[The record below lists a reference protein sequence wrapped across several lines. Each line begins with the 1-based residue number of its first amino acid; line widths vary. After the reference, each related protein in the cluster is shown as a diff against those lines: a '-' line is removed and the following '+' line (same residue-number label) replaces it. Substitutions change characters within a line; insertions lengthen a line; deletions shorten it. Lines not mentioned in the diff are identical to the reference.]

1 MPLRLLLLSAIL
13 KEDLSDMERN
23 DYLIKKK
30 FYSYLLPG
38 VLMVVAMQLG
48 NVVDGI
54 IVGNI
59 LGSTAL
65 AAISLSIPVLYVL
78 QLPAFILGV
87 GGSAMVSNY
96 LGKREVGKASKV
108 FFSCITAGIVIS
120 MIFCATAPFLSHP
133 LAHLLAGTPE
143 LEELLYPYIFV
154 NILGIPFLTLAIQFS
169 YFFNVD
175 NNPVLGSM
183 MFVIANVVN
192 LTLDVLLLKFTP
204 LGMYGTA
211 LSTIIG
217 YTCGLVLLI
226 PYALS
231 KKRML
236 SLKFIS
242 LAECFKGLPDTIKA
256 GTPSGMFFLMM
267 AVKSLILNTCV
278 VRLLGQSDMEIFSVC
293 TNSVLIAE
301 LFVGGVIGLVQTIC
315 GILYGERDYYGIR
328 RLVRRVIT
336 LCVVLA
342 AFITLV
348 FLAFPQLI
356 AGLFGYNNS
365 ELMEKALTCIRVF
378 SLCFVFYAFNKFL
391 QTYYQTILKP
401 MPATLDT
408 VLQNFLMLI
417 PMTFLFLY
425 LWGIVGVCAATP
437 ASEVLTVVLVCVF
450 TLIQQKRGKL
460 PQKGLLLLPEKDNES
475 CCDVTIKGTEQE
487 AVSASEK
494 LIEYC
499 VNDGIDS
506 KYANIIGIAVEEIA
520 VNISRYGYNHKNV
533 KRNYIDINLS
543 QSDGKL
549 ILRIRDDG
557 VPFDPTQY
565 TAQEEGIF
573 KLGGI
578 RLIKQTATKLSYIR
592 VLNMNNTVIELD
604 INNTV
609 PNIKVDAL
617 SEH

>member
-1 MPLRLLLLSAIL
+1 MPLRLLILSAIL
-13 KEDLSDMERN
+13 KEDLSDMKRN

-59 LGSTAL
+59 LGSSAL

-87 GGSAMVSNY
+87 GGSAIVSNY
-96 LGKREVGKASKV
+96 LGKREVEKASKV
-108 FFSCITAGIVIS
+108 FFSCLVSGILIS
-120 MIFCATAPFLSHP
+120 LFFCATAPFLSRP

-143 LEELLYPYIFV
+143 LEELLYPYILV

-183 MFVIANVVN
+183 MFIIANIVN

-217 YTCGLVLLI
+217 YTCGLILI
-226 PYALS
+226 VPYALS

-236 SLKFIS
+236 SLKFVS
-242 LAECFKGLPDTIKA
+242 PAECLKCLPGTIKA
-256 GTPSGMFFLMM
+256 GTPSGMFYLMM
-267 AVKSLILNTCV
+267 AIKSLILNTCV
-278 VRLLGQSDMEIFSVC
+278 VRLLGQADMEIFSVC

-301 LFVGGVIGLVQTIC
+301 LFVGGVIGLIQTIC

-328 RLVRRVIT
+328 RLVKRVIT
-336 LCVVLA
+336 LCIILA
-342 AFITLV
+342 SFITLV
-348 FLAFPQLI
+348 FLVFPQLI
-356 AGLFGYNNS
+356 AGLFGYSNT
-365 ELMEKALTCIRVF
+365 ELMDKAITCIRVF
-378 SLCFVFYAFNKFL
+378 SLCFVFYAFNKFM

-401 MPATLDT
+401 SPATLDT
-408 VLQNFLMLI
+408 VLQNLLMLI
-417 PMTFLFLY
+417 PITFVLLY
-425 LWGIVGVCAATP
+425 MCGIVGVCAATP
-437 ASEVLTVVLVCVF
+437 ISEILTVLIVCAF
-450 TLIQQKRGKL
+450 TKIQQKRGRL
-460 PQKGLLLLPEKDNES
+460 PQKGLLLLPDKDDES

-487 AVSASEK
+487 AVNASEK

-499 VNDGIDS
+499 TGNGIDIKS
-506 KYANIIGIAVEEIA
+506 ANLIGLAVEEIA
-520 VNISRYGYNHKNV
+520 VNISRFGYNHKNI

-543 QSDGKL
+543 KSEGKL

-565 TAQEEGIF
+565 KSEEKELF

-578 RLIKQTATKLSYIR
+578 NLIKQTATKLSYIR

-609 PNIKVDAL
+609 PNA
-617 SEH
+617 

>member
-1 MPLRLLLLSAIL
+1 MPLRLLILSAIL
-13 KEDLSDMERN
+13 KEDLSDMKRN

-59 LGSTAL
+59 LGSSAL

-87 GGSAMVSNY
+87 GGSAIVSNY
-96 LGKREVGKASKV
+96 LGKREVEKASKV
-108 FFSCITAGIVIS
+108 FFSCLVSGILIS
-120 MIFCATAPFLSHP
+120 LIFCATAPFLSRP

-143 LEELLYPYIFV
+143 LEELLYPYILV

-183 MFVIANVVN
+183 MFIIANIVN

-217 YTCGLVLLI
+217 YTCGLILI
-226 PYALS
+226 VPYALS

-236 SLKFIS
+236 SLKFVS
-242 LAECFKGLPDTIKA
+242 PAECLKCLPSTIKA
-256 GTPSGMFFLMM
+256 GTPSGMFYLMM
-267 AVKSLILNTCV
+267 AIKSLILNTCV
-278 VRLLGQSDMEIFSVC
+278 VRLLGQADMEIFSVC

-301 LFVGGVIGLVQTIC
+301 LFVGGVIGLIQTIC

-328 RLVRRVIT
+328 RLVKRVIT
-336 LCVVLA
+336 LCIILA
-342 AFITLV
+342 SFITLV
-348 FLAFPQLI
+348 FLVFPQLI
-356 AGLFGYNNS
+356 AGLFGYSNT
-365 ELMEKALTCIRVF
+365 ELMDKAITCIRVF
-378 SLCFVFYAFNKFL
+378 SLCFVFYAFNKFM

-401 MPATLDT
+401 SPATLDT
-408 VLQNFLMLI
+408 VLQNLLMLI
-417 PMTFLFLY
+417 PITFVLLY
-425 LWGIVGVCAATP
+425 MCGIVGVCAATP
-437 ASEVLTVVLVCVF
+437 ISEIFTVLIVCAF
-450 TLIQQKRGKL
+450 TKIQQKRGRL
-460 PQKGLLLLPEKDNES
+460 PQKGLLFLPDKDDES
-475 CCDVTIKGTEQE
+475 CFDVTIKGTEQE
-487 AVSASEK
+487 AVNASEK

-499 VNDGIDS
+499 TGNGIDIKS
-506 KYANIIGIAVEEIA
+506 ANLIGLAVEEIA
-520 VNISRYGYNHKNV
+520 VNISRFGYNHKNI

-543 QSDGKL
+543 KSEGKL

-565 TAQEEGIF
+565 KSEEKELF

-578 RLIKQTATKLSYIR
+578 NLIKQTATKLSYIR

-609 PNIKVDAL
+609 PNAQVEAL
-617 SEH
+617 QKN

>member
-1 MPLRLLLLSAIL
+1 MPLRLLILSAIL
-13 KEDLSDMERN
+13 KEDLSDMKRN

-59 LGSTAL
+59 LGSSAL

-87 GGSAMVSNY
+87 GGSAIVSNY
-96 LGKREVGKASKV
+96 LGKREVEKASKV
-108 FFSCITAGIVIS
+108 FFSCLVSGILIS
-120 MIFCATAPFLSHP
+120 LFFCATAPFLSRP

-143 LEELLYPYIFV
+143 LEELLYPYILV

-183 MFVIANVVN
+183 MFIIANIVN

-217 YTCGLVLLI
+217 YTCGLILI
-226 PYALS
+226 VPYALS

-236 SLKFIS
+236 SLKFVS
-242 LAECFKGLPDTIKA
+242 PAECLKCLPGTIKA
-256 GTPSGMFFLMM
+256 GTPSGMFYLMM
-267 AVKSLILNTCV
+267 AIKSLILNTCV
-278 VRLLGQSDMEIFSVC
+278 VRLLGQADMEIFSVC

-301 LFVGGVIGLVQTIC
+301 LFVGGVIGLIQTIC
-315 GILYGERDYYGIR
+315 GILCGERDYYGIR
-328 RLVRRVIT
+328 RLVKRVIT
-336 LCVVLA
+336 LCIILA
-342 AFITLV
+342 SFITLV
-348 FLAFPQLI
+348 FLVFPQLI
-356 AGLFGYNNS
+356 AGLFGYSNT
-365 ELMEKALTCIRVF
+365 ELMDKAITCIRVF
-378 SLCFVFYAFNKFL
+378 SLCFVFYAFNKFM

-401 MPATLDT
+401 SPATLDT
-408 VLQNFLMLI
+408 VLQNLLMLI
-417 PMTFLFLY
+417 PITFVLLY
-425 LWGIVGVCAATP
+425 MCGIVGVCAATP
-437 ASEVLTVVLVCVF
+437 ISEILTVLIVCAF
-450 TLIQQKRGKL
+450 TKIQQKRGRL
-460 PQKGLLLLPEKDNES
+460 PQKGLLLLPDKDDES

-487 AVSASEK
+487 AVNASEK

-499 VNDGIDS
+499 TGNGIDIKS
-506 KYANIIGIAVEEIA
+506 ANLIGLAVEEIA
-520 VNISRYGYNHKNV
+520 VNISRFGYNHKKI

-543 QSDGKL
+543 KSEGKL

-565 TAQEEGIF
+565 KSEEKELF

-578 RLIKQTATKLSYIR
+578 NLIKQTATKLSYIR

-609 PNIKVDAL
+609 PNA
-617 SEH
+617 

>member
-1 MPLRLLLLSAIL
+1 MPLRLLILSAIL
-13 KEDLSDMERN
+13 KEDLSDMKRN

-59 LGSTAL
+59 LGSSAL

-87 GGSAMVSNY
+87 GGSAIVSNY
-96 LGKREVGKASKV
+96 LGKREVEKASKV
-108 FFSCITAGIVIS
+108 FFSCLVSGILIS
-120 MIFCATAPFLSHP
+120 LIFCATAPFLSRP

-143 LEELLYPYIFV
+143 LEELLYPYILV

-183 MFVIANVVN
+183 MFIIANIVN

-204 LGMYGTA
+204 MGMYGTA

-217 YTCGLVLLI
+217 YTCGLILI
-226 PYALS
+226 VPYALS

-242 LAECFKGLPDTIKA
+242 LAECLRHLPDTIKA
-256 GTPSGMFFLMM
+256 GTPSGMFYLMM
-267 AVKSLILNTCV
+267 AIKSLILNTCV
-278 VRLLGQSDMEIFSVC
+278 VRLLGQADMEIFSVC

-301 LFVGGVIGLVQTIC
+301 LFVGGVIGLIQTIC

-328 RLVRRVIT
+328 RLVKRVIT
-336 LCVVLA
+336 LCIILA
-342 AFITLV
+342 SFITLV
-348 FLAFPQLI
+348 FLVFPQLI
-356 AGLFGYNNS
+356 AGLFGYSNT
-365 ELMEKALTCIRVF
+365 ELMDKAITCIRVF
-378 SLCFVFYAFNKFL
+378 SLCFVFYAFNKFM

-401 MPATLDT
+401 SPATLDT
-408 VLQNFLMLI
+408 VLQNLLMLI
-417 PMTFLFLY
+417 PITFVLLY
-425 LWGIVGVCAATP
+425 MCGIVGVCAATP
-437 ASEVLTVVLVCVF
+437 ISEILTILIVCAF
-450 TLIQQKRGKL
+450 TKIQQKRGRL
-460 PQKGLLLLPEKDNES
+460 PQKGLLLLPDKDDES

-487 AVSASEK
+487 AVNASEK

-499 VNDGIDS
+499 TGNGIDIKS
-506 KYANIIGIAVEEIA
+506 ANLIGLAVEEIA
-520 VNISRYGYNHKNV
+520 VNISRFGYNHKNI

-543 QSDGKL
+543 KSEGKL

-565 TAQEEGIF
+565 KSEEKELF

-578 RLIKQTATKLSYIR
+578 NLIKQTATKLSYIR

-609 PNIKVDAL
+609 PNA
-617 SEH
+617 

>member
-1 MPLRLLLLSAIL
+1 
-13 KEDLSDMERN
+13 MERN

-65 AAISLSIPVLYVL
+65 AAISLSMPALYVL

-87 GGSAMVSNY
+87 GGSARVSYY
-96 LGKREVGKASKV
+96 LGKREVSKASKV
-108 FFSCITAGIVIS
+108 FFSSISAGVLIS
-120 MIFCATAPFLSHP
+120 LVFCATAPFLTQP
-133 LAHLLAGTPE
+133 LSHLLAGTPE
-143 LEELLYPYIFV
+143 LEELLYPYILV
-154 NILGIPFLTLAIQFS
+154 NILGIPFLTLAIQLS

-183 MFVIANVVN
+183 LFIIANVVN
-192 LTLDVLLLKFTP
+192 LALDVLLLKFTP

-217 YTCGLVLLI
+217 YTCGLVLVI

-236 SLKFIS
+236 SLKPES
-242 LAECFKGLPDTIKA
+242 PLKCFKYLPDTIKA
-256 GTPSGMFFLMM
+256 GTPSGMFYLMM
-267 AVKSLILNTCV
+267 AIKDLTLNTCV
-278 VRLLGQSDMEIFSVC
+278 VRLLGQNDMEIFSVC
-293 TNSVLIAE
+293 TNSVFIAE

-336 LCVVLA
+336 MCVVLT

-348 FLAFPQLI
+348 FLLFPQLI
-356 AGLFGYNNS
+356 AGLFGYTNA
-365 ELMEKALTCIRVF
+365 ELMDTAFMCIRVF
-378 SLCFVFYAFNKFL
+378 SLCFMFYAFNKFL

-401 MPATLDT
+401 FPATLDT
-408 VLQNFLMLI
+408 ILQSFLMLI
-417 PMTFLFLY
+417 PITFLFLY
-425 LWGIVGVCAATP
+425 FWGIVGVCAAP
-437 ASEVLTVVLVCVF
+437 LVSEALTVFVVCAF
-450 TLIQQKRGKL
+450 IKIQQRRGKL
-460 PQKGLLLLPEKDNES
+460 PKKGLLLLPEKDSES
-475 CCDVTIKGTEQE
+475 YCDITIKGTEQE
-487 AVSASEK
+487 AVSVSEK

-499 VNDGIDS
+499 ISNGIDS
-506 KYANIIGIAVEEIA
+506 KSANIIGLAAEEIA

-533 KRNYIDINLS
+533 KRNYVDINLS
-543 QSDGKL
+543 QIDNKL

-557 VPFDPTQY
+557 VPFDPTQFK
-565 TAQEEGIF
+565 EEEEDLF

-578 RLIKQTATKLSYIR
+578 RLIKETAAKLSYIR

-604 INNTV
+604 IKNKV
-609 PNIKVDAL
+609 PNV
-617 SEH
+617 

>member
-1 MPLRLLLLSAIL
+1 M
-13 KEDLSDMERN
+13 SDMERN

-59 LGSTAL
+59 LGSSAL

-87 GGSAMVSNY
+87 GGSARVSNY
-96 LGKREVGKASKV
+96 LGKREVAKASKV
-108 FFSCITAGIVIS
+108 FFSCIAAGVVIS
-120 MIFCATAPFLSHP
+120 LIFCATAPFLSRP

-183 MFVIANVVN
+183 MFIIANIVN
-192 LTLDVLLLKFTP
+192 LVLDVLLLNCTP

-217 YTCGLVLLI
+217 YTVGLVLII

-236 SLKFIS
+236 SLKIDS
-242 LAECFKGLPDTIKA
+242 PIKSIKHLPDTIKA
-256 GTPSGMFFLMM
+256 GTPSGMFYLMM
-267 AVKSLILNTCV
+267 AVKSLVLNTCV
-278 VRLLGQSDMEIFSVC
+278 VRLLGQDDMEIFSVC

-336 LCVVLA
+336 LCVILT

-348 FLAFPQLI
+348 FLLFPQLI
-356 AGLFGYNNS
+356 AGLFGYTNA
-365 ELMEKALTCIRVF
+365 ELMDTAFMCIRVF
-378 SLCFVFYAFNKFL
+378 SLCFIFYAFNKFL

-401 MPATLDT
+401 FPATLDT
-408 VLQNFLMLI
+408 ILQNFMMLI

-425 LWGIVGVCAATP
+425 LWGIVGVCAASF
-437 ASEVLTVVLVCVF
+437 ASEALTVLVVCAFVK
-450 TLIQQKRGKL
+450 IQQKRRKL
-460 PQKGLLLLPEKDNES
+460 PQKGLLLLPEKDAES
-475 CCDVTIKGTEQE
+475 YCDVTIKGTEQE

-499 VNDGIDS
+499 ITNGIDG
-506 KYANIIGIAVEEIA
+506 KNANIIGLAVEEIA
-520 VNISRYGYNHKNV
+520 VNISRYGYNHKDV

-543 QSDGKL
+543 QIDGKL
-549 ILRIRDDG
+549 ILSIRDDG
-557 VPFDPTQY
+557 VAFDPTQY
-565 TAQEEGIF
+565 KPDEEVMF

-578 RLIKQTATKLSYIR
+578 TLIKEAATKLSYIR

-604 INNTV
+604 INNIV
-609 PNIKVDAL
+609 PNAKVEA
-617 SEH
+617 

>member
-1 MPLRLLLLSAIL
+1 MPLRLLILSAIL
-13 KEDLSDMERN
+13 KEDLSDMKRN

-59 LGSTAL
+59 LGSSAL

-87 GGSAMVSNY
+87 GGSAIVSNY
-96 LGKREVGKASKV
+96 LGKREVEKASKV
-108 FFSCITAGIVIS
+108 FFSCLVSGILIS
-120 MIFCATAPFLSHP
+120 LIFCATAPFLSRP

-143 LEELLYPYIFV
+143 LEELLYPYILV

-183 MFVIANVVN
+183 MFIIANIVN

-204 LGMYGTA
+204 MGMYGTA

-217 YTCGLVLLI
+217 YTCGLILI
-226 PYALS
+226 VPYALS

-242 LAECFKGLPDTIKA
+242 PAECLRHLPDTIKA
-256 GTPSGMFFLMM
+256 GTPSGMFYLMM
-267 AVKSLILNTCV
+267 AIKSLILNTCV
-278 VRLLGQSDMEIFSVC
+278 VRLLGQADMEIFSVC

-301 LFVGGVIGLVQTIC
+301 LFVGGVIGLIQTIC

-328 RLVRRVIT
+328 RLVKRVIT
-336 LCVVLA
+336 LCIILA
-342 AFITLV
+342 SFITLV
-348 FLAFPQLI
+348 FLVFPQLI
-356 AGLFGYNNS
+356 AGLFGYSNT
-365 ELMEKALTCIRVF
+365 ELMDKAITCIRVF
-378 SLCFVFYAFNKFL
+378 SLCFVFYAFNKFM

-401 MPATLDT
+401 SPATLDT
-408 VLQNFLMLI
+408 VLQNLLMLI
-417 PMTFLFLY
+417 PITFVLLY
-425 LWGIVGVCAATP
+425 MCGIVGVCAATP
-437 ASEVLTVVLVCVF
+437 ISEILTVLIVCAF
-450 TLIQQKRGKL
+450 TKIQQKRGRL
-460 PQKGLLLLPEKDNES
+460 PQKGLLLLPDKDDES

-487 AVSASEK
+487 AVNASEK

-499 VNDGIDS
+499 TGNGIDIKS
-506 KYANIIGIAVEEIA
+506 ANLIGLAVEEIA
-520 VNISRYGYNHKNV
+520 VNISRFGYNHKNI

-543 QSDGKL
+543 KSEGKL

-565 TAQEEGIF
+565 KSEEKELF

-578 RLIKQTATKLSYIR
+578 NLIKQTATKLSYIR

-609 PNIKVDAL
+609 PNAQVEAL
-617 SEH
+617 QKN

>member
-1 MPLRLLLLSAIL
+1 MPLRLLILSAIL
-13 KEDLSDMERN
+13 KEDLSDMKRN

-59 LGSTAL
+59 LGSSAL

-87 GGSAMVSNY
+87 GGSAIVSNY
-96 LGKREVGKASKV
+96 LGKREVEKASKV
-108 FFSCITAGIVIS
+108 FFSCLVSGILIS
-120 MIFCATAPFLSHP
+120 LFFCATAPFLSRP

-143 LEELLYPYIFV
+143 LEELLYPYILV

-183 MFVIANVVN
+183 MFIIANIVN

-217 YTCGLVLLI
+217 YTCGLILI
-226 PYALS
+226 VPYALS

-242 LAECFKGLPDTIKA
+242 PAECLKCLPGTIKA
-256 GTPSGMFFLMM
+256 GTPSGMFYLMM
-267 AVKSLILNTCV
+267 AIKSLILNTCV
-278 VRLLGQSDMEIFSVC
+278 VRLLGQADMEIFSVC

-301 LFVGGVIGLVQTIC
+301 LFVGGVIGLIQTIC

-328 RLVRRVIT
+328 RLVKRVIT
-336 LCVVLA
+336 LCVILA
-342 AFITLV
+342 SFITLV
-348 FLAFPQLI
+348 FLVFPQLI
-356 AGLFGYNNS
+356 AGLFGYSNT
-365 ELMEKALTCIRVF
+365 ELMDKAITCIRVF

-401 MPATLDT
+401 SPATLDT
-408 VLQNFLMLI
+408 VLQNLLMLI
-417 PMTFLFLY
+417 PITFVLLY
-425 LWGIVGVCAATP
+425 MCGIVGVCAATP
-437 ASEVLTVVLVCVF
+437 ISEILTVLIVCAF
-450 TLIQQKRGKL
+450 TKIQQKRGKL
-460 PQKGLLLLPEKDNES
+460 PQKGLLLLPDKNDES
-475 CCDVTIKGTEQE
+475 YCDVTIKGTEQE
-487 AVSASEK
+487 AVNASEK

-499 VNDGIDS
+499 TDNGIDIKS
-506 KYANIIGIAVEEIA
+506 ANLIGLAVEEIA
-520 VNISRYGYNHKNV
+520 VNISRFGYNHKKI

-543 QSDGKL
+543 KSEGKL

-565 TAQEEGIF
+565 KSEEKELF

-578 RLIKQTATKLSYIR
+578 NLIKQTATKLSYIR

-609 PNIKVDAL
+609 PNA
-617 SEH
+617 

>member
-1 MPLRLLLLSAIL
+1 MPLRLLILSAIL
-13 KEDLSDMERN
+13 KEDLSDMKRN

-59 LGSTAL
+59 LGSSAL

-87 GGSAMVSNY
+87 GGSAIVSNY
-96 LGKREVGKASKV
+96 LGKREVEKASKV
-108 FFSCITAGIVIS
+108 FFSCLVSGILIS
-120 MIFCATAPFLSHP
+120 LFFCATAPFLSRP

-143 LEELLYPYIFV
+143 LEELLYPYILV

-183 MFVIANVVN
+183 MFIIANIVN

-217 YTCGLVLLI
+217 YTCGLILI
-226 PYALS
+226 VPYALS

-236 SLKFIS
+236 SLKFVS
-242 LAECFKGLPDTIKA
+242 PAECLKCLPGTIKA
-256 GTPSGMFFLMM
+256 GTPSGMFYLMM
-267 AVKSLILNTCV
+267 AIKSLILNTCV
-278 VRLLGQSDMEIFSVC
+278 VRLLGQADMEIFSVC

-301 LFVGGVIGLVQTIC
+301 LFVGGVIGLIQTIC

-328 RLVRRVIT
+328 RLVKRVIT
-336 LCVVLA
+336 LCIILA
-342 AFITLV
+342 SFITLV
-348 FLAFPQLI
+348 FLVFPQLI
-356 AGLFGYNNS
+356 AGLFGYSNT
-365 ELMEKALTCIRVF
+365 ELMDKAITCIRVF
-378 SLCFVFYAFNKFL
+378 SLCFVFYAFNKFM

-401 MPATLDT
+401 SPATLDT
-408 VLQNFLMLI
+408 VLQNLLMLI
-417 PMTFLFLY
+417 PITFVLLY
-425 LWGIVGVCAATP
+425 MCGIVGVCAATP
-437 ASEVLTVVLVCVF
+437 ISEILTVLIVCAF
-450 TLIQQKRGKL
+450 TKIQQKRGRL
-460 PQKGLLLLPEKDNES
+460 PQKGLLLLPDKDDES

-487 AVSASEK
+487 AVNASEK

-499 VNDGIDS
+499 TGNGIDIKS
-506 KYANIIGIAVEEIA
+506 ANLIGLAVEEIA
-520 VNISRYGYNHKNV
+520 VNISRFGYNHKNI

-543 QSDGKL
+543 KSEGKL

-565 TAQEEGIF
+565 KSEEKELF

-578 RLIKQTATKLSYIR
+578 NLIKQTATKLSYIR

-609 PNIKVDAL
+609 PNAQVEAL
-617 SEH
+617 QKN

>member
-1 MPLRLLLLSAIL
+1 MPLRLLILSAIL
-13 KEDLSDMERN
+13 KEDLSDMKRN

-59 LGSTAL
+59 LGSSAL

-87 GGSAMVSNY
+87 GGSAIVSNY
-96 LGKREVGKASKV
+96 LGKREVEKASKV
-108 FFSCITAGIVIS
+108 FFSCLVSGILIS
-120 MIFCATAPFLSHP
+120 LIFCATAPFLSRP

-143 LEELLYPYIFV
+143 LEELLYPYILV

-183 MFVIANVVN
+183 MFIIANIVN

-217 YTCGLVLLI
+217 YTCGLILI
-226 PYALS
+226 VPYALS

-236 SLKFIS
+236 SLKFVS
-242 LAECFKGLPDTIKA
+242 PAECLKCLPGTIKA
-256 GTPSGMFFLMM
+256 GTPSGMFYLMM
-267 AVKSLILNTCV
+267 AIKSLILNTCV
-278 VRLLGQSDMEIFSVC
+278 VRLLGQADMEIFSVC

-301 LFVGGVIGLVQTIC
+301 LFVGGVIGLIQTIC
-315 GILYGERDYYGIR
+315 GILCGERDYYGIR
-328 RLVRRVIT
+328 RLVKRVIT
-336 LCVVLA
+336 LCIILA
-342 AFITLV
+342 SFITLV
-348 FLAFPQLI
+348 FLVFPQLI
-356 AGLFGYNNS
+356 AGLFGYSNT
-365 ELMEKALTCIRVF
+365 ELMDKAITCIRVF

-401 MPATLDT
+401 SPATLDT
-408 VLQNFLMLI
+408 VLQNLLMLI
-417 PMTFLFLY
+417 PITFVLLY
-425 LWGIVGVCAATP
+425 MCGIVGVCAATP
-437 ASEVLTVVLVCVF
+437 ISEILTILIVCAF
-450 TLIQQKRGKL
+450 TKIQQKRGRL
-460 PQKGLLLLPEKDNES
+460 PQKGLLLLPDKDDES
-475 CCDVTIKGTEQE
+475 YCDVTIKGTEQE
-487 AVSASEK
+487 AVNASEK

-499 VNDGIDS
+499 TDNGIDIKS
-506 KYANIIGIAVEEIA
+506 ANLIGLAVEEIA
-520 VNISRYGYNHKNV
+520 VNISRFGYNHKKI

-543 QSDGKL
+543 KSEGKL

-565 TAQEEGIF
+565 KSEEKELF

-578 RLIKQTATKLSYIR
+578 NLIKQTATKLSYIR

-609 PNIKVDAL
+609 PNAQVEAL
-617 SEH
+617 QKN

>member
-1 MPLRLLLLSAIL
+1 MPLRLLILSAIL
-13 KEDLSDMERN
+13 KEDLSDMKRN

-59 LGSTAL
+59 LGSSAL

-87 GGSAMVSNY
+87 GGSAIVSNY
-96 LGKREVGKASKV
+96 LGKREVEKASKV
-108 FFSCITAGIVIS
+108 FFSCLVSGILIS
-120 MIFCATAPFLSHP
+120 LIFCATAPFLSRP

-143 LEELLYPYIFV
+143 LEELLYPYILV

-183 MFVIANVVN
+183 MFIIANIVN

-217 YTCGLVLLI
+217 YTCGLILI
-226 PYALS
+226 VPYALS

-242 LAECFKGLPDTIKA
+242 PAECLRHLPDTIKA
-256 GTPSGMFFLMM
+256 GTPSGMFYLMM
-267 AVKSLILNTCV
+267 AIKSLILNTCV
-278 VRLLGQSDMEIFSVC
+278 VRLLGQADMEIFSVC

-301 LFVGGVIGLVQTIC
+301 LFVGGVIGLIQTIC
-315 GILYGERDYYGIR
+315 GILCGERDYYGIR
-328 RLVRRVIT
+328 RLVKRVIT
-336 LCVVLA
+336 LCVILA
-342 AFITLV
+342 SFITLV
-348 FLAFPQLI
+348 FLVFPQLI
-356 AGLFGYNNS
+356 AGLFGYSNT
-365 ELMEKALTCIRVF
+365 ELMDKAITCIRVF

-401 MPATLDT
+401 SPATLDT
-408 VLQNFLMLI
+408 VLQNLLMLI
-417 PMTFLFLY
+417 PITFVLLY
-425 LWGIVGVCAATP
+425 MCGIVGVCAATP
-437 ASEVLTVVLVCVF
+437 ISEILTVLIVCTF
-450 TLIQQKRGKL
+450 TKIQQKRDKL
-460 PQKGLLLLPEKDNES
+460 SQKGLLLLPDKNDES
-475 CCDVTIKGTEQE
+475 YCDVTIKGTEQE
-487 AVSASEK
+487 AVNASEK

-499 VNDGIDS
+499 TDNGIDIKS
-506 KYANIIGIAVEEIA
+506 ANLIGLAVEEIA
-520 VNISRYGYNHKNV
+520 VNISRFGYNHKKI

-543 QSDGKL
+543 KSEGKL

-565 TAQEEGIF
+565 KSEEKELF

-578 RLIKQTATKLSYIR
+578 NLIKQTATKLSYIR

-609 PNIKVDAL
+609 PNA
-617 SEH
+617 

>member
-1 MPLRLLLLSAIL
+1 MPLRHLTPWDIL
-13 KEDLSDMERN
+13 REDLSDMERN

-59 LGSTAL
+59 LGSSAL

-87 GGSAMVSNY
+87 GGSAIVSNY
-96 LGKREVGKASKV
+96 LGKREVEKASKV
-108 FFSCITAGIVIS
+108 FFSCITAGIIIS
-120 MIFCATAPFLSHP
+120 LAFCVTAPFLSRP
-133 LAHLLAGTPE
+133 LAHLIAGTPE

-154 NILGIPFLTLAIQFS
+154 NILGIPFLTLAIEFS

-183 MFVIANVVN
+183 MFIIANIVN
-192 LTLDVLLLKFTP
+192 LTLDILLLKFTP

-226 PYALS
+226 PYGLS

-236 SLKFIS
+236 RFNKSSMSK
-242 LAECFKGLPDTIKA
+242 CFNNLPATIKA
-256 GTPSGMFFLMM
+256 GTPSGMFYLMM
-267 AVKSLILNTCV
+267 GIKSLVLNTCV

-315 GILYGERDYYGIR
+315 GILYGEKDYYGIK

-336 LCVVLA
+336 LCIILTV
-342 AFITLV
+342 FITSV
-348 FLAFPQLI
+348 FLIFPQLI
-356 AGLFGYNNS
+356 AGLFGYNNP
-365 ELMEKALTCIRVF
+365 ELMDTALTCIRLF
-378 SLCFVFYAFNKFL
+378 SLCFIFYAVNKFL

-408 VLQNFLMLI
+408 ILQNFVMLI
-417 PMTFLFLY
+417 PLTFLFLY
-425 LWGIVGVCAATP
+425 FWGIVGVCTTSVV
-437 ASEVLTVVLVCVF
+437 SEFLTVIVVCAF
-450 TLIQQKRGKL
+450 TKIQQKRGKL
-460 PQKGLLLLPEKDNES
+460 PQKGLLLLPENDSENY
-475 CCDVTIKGTEQE
+475 CDITITGTEQE
-487 AVSASEK
+487 AVDASER
-494 LIEYC
+494 LIGYC
-499 VNDGIDS
+499 TTNGIDS
-506 KYANIIGIAVEEIA
+506 KNANIIGIAVEEIA
-520 VNISRYGYNHKNV
+520 VNISRYGYNHKHI

-543 QSDGKL
+543 KSDGKL

-565 TAQEEGIF
+565 TAEDEGMF

-578 RLIKQTATKLSYIR
+578 RLIKKTATKLSYIR

-604 INNTV
+604 TKDTATNLNG
-609 PNIKVDAL
+609 
-617 SEH
+617 

>member
-1 MPLRLLLLSAIL
+1 M
-13 KEDLSDMERN
+13 SDMERN
-23 DYLIKKK
+23 DFLLKKK

-59 LGSTAL
+59 LGSSAL

-87 GGSAMVSNY
+87 GGSAIVSNY
-96 LGKREVGKASKV
+96 LGKREVEKASKV
-108 FFSCITAGIVIS
+108 FFSCLVSGIFIS
-120 MIFCATAPFLSHP
+120 LIFCATAPFLSRP

-143 LEELLYPYIFV
+143 LEELLYPYILV

-183 MFVIANVVN
+183 MFIIANIVN

-217 YTCGLVLLI
+217 YTCGLILI
-226 PYALS
+226 VPYALS

-242 LAECFKGLPDTIKA
+242 PAECLKCLPGTIKA
-256 GTPSGMFFLMM
+256 GTPSGMFYLMM
-267 AVKSLILNTCV
+267 AIKSLILNTCV
-278 VRLLGQSDMEIFSVC
+278 VRLLGQADMEIFSVC

-301 LFVGGVIGLVQTIC
+301 LFVGGVIGLIQTIC

-328 RLVRRVIT
+328 RLVKRVIT
-336 LCVVLA
+336 LCIILA
-342 AFITLV
+342 SFITLV
-348 FLAFPQLI
+348 FLVFPQLI
-356 AGLFGYNNS
+356 AGLFGYSNT
-365 ELMEKALTCIRVF
+365 ELMDKAITCIRVF

-401 MPATLDT
+401 SPATLDT
-408 VLQNFLMLI
+408 VLQNLLMLI
-417 PMTFLFLY
+417 PITFVLLY
-425 LWGIVGVCAATP
+425 MCGIVGVCAASFV
-437 ASEVLTVVLVCVF
+437 SEALTVFVVCAFVK
-450 TLIQQKRGKL
+450 IQQKRGKL
-460 PQKGLLLLPEKDNES
+460 PQKGLLLLPENDAES
-475 CCDVTIKGTEQE
+475 YCDITIKGTEQE
-487 AVSASEK
+487 AVSVSEK

-499 VNDGIDS
+499 INNGIDS
-506 KYANIIGIAVEEIA
+506 RNANIIGLAAEEIT
-520 VNISRYGYNHKNV
+520 VNISRYGYSHKNV
-533 KRNYIDINLS
+533 KRNYVDINLS
-543 QSDGKL
+543 QIDGKL

-565 TAQEEGIF
+565 KAEDEELF

-578 RLIKQTATKLSYIR
+578 RLIKETATKLSYIR

-604 INNTV
+604 IKNKV
-609 PNIKVDAL
+609 PNV
-617 SEH
+617 